1 MKIAIAG
8 ATGLIGSQL
17 TALARA
23 EGHDVVEIAR
33 ETGFDLL
40 RPDGLEAALSGVDA
54 LVDVTQSPTLEE
66 DEATSFFTT
75 VATNLGRAATAA
87 GVARTV
93 VLSIV
98 GIDEMTDYGYYV
110 AKLAQ
115 ERAARAA
122 APGVSVV
129 RATQFHDFAGQM
141 LRWNTQDGVAHI
153 IDVPTQPVATTEI
166 VRVLLDRA
174 TDTEAVDVDLSGPQR
189 IGLVDQVRKLVERS
203 GSDVRVEPAEAPAS
217 MAAGAMLP
225 GPHAIVR
232 GPSWDQWVEQ
242 NDVSAARQ

>member
-40 RPDGLEAALSGVDA
+40 RLDGLEAALSGVDA
-54 LVDVTQSPTLEE
+54 LVDVTQSPTLDEG
-66 DEATSFFTT
+66 EATSFFTT

-98 GIDEMTDYGYYV
+98 GIDDMPDYGYYV

-115 ERAARAA
+115 ERAARDS
-122 APGVSVV
+122 APGLSVL

-141 LRWNTQDGVAHI
+141 LRWSTQDGVAHI
-153 IDVPTQPVATTEI
+153 IDVPTQPVATAEV
-166 VRVLLDRA
+166 VRALLDLA
-174 TDTEAVDVDLSGPQR
+174 ADAKPADVDLTGPQR
-189 IGLVDQVRKLVERS
+189 IGLVDQVRKLVEGS
-203 GSDVRVEPAEAPAS
+203 GSDVRVEPADAPAS

-232 GPSWDQWVEQ
+232 GPSWDEWVEQ
-242 NDVSAARQ
+242 NVPAAARQ

>member
-8 ATGLIGSQL
+8 STGLIGSQL
-17 TALARA
+17 TRLARS

-40 RPDGLEAALSGVDA
+40 DPTGLDAALAGVDA
-54 LVDVTQSPTLEE
+54 VVDVTQSPTLEE
-66 DEATSFFTT
+66 DEATTFFTT
-75 VATNLGRAATAA
+75 VAGNLGRAATAA

-98 GIDEMTDYGYYV
+98 GIDDMPDYGYYV

-115 ERAARAA
+115 ERVARTT
-122 APGVSVV
+122 APGTSIL

-141 LRWNTQDGVAHI
+141 LRWGTQDGVAHI
-153 IDVPTQPVATTEI
+153 IDVPTQPVATSEI
-166 VRVLLDRA
+166 VRALLDLA
-174 TDTEAVDVDLSGPQR
+174 TDPRARDMQLAGPQQV
-189 IGLVDQVRKLVERS
+189 GLVDQVRRLVERA
-203 GSDVRVEPAEAPAS
+203 GSDVRVEAASAPPS

-225 GPHAIVR
+225 GPDAVVR
-232 GPSWDQWVEQ
+232 GPRWDEWVEA
-242 NDVSAARQ
+242 SA

>member
-40 RPDGLEAALSGVDA
+40 RPDGLDAALDGVDA
-54 LVDVTQSPTLEE
+54 VVDVTQSPTLDE

-75 VATNLGRAATAA
+75 VAGNLGRAATAA

-98 GIDEMTDYGYYV
+98 GVEDMPDYGYYG

-122 APGVSVV
+122 APGVSILH
-129 RATQFHDFAGQM
+129 ATQFHDFAGQM
-141 LRWNTQDGVAHI
+141 LRWSTQDGVARI
-153 IDVPTQPVATTEI
+153 MDVPTQPVATAEI
-166 VRVLLDRA
+166 VRMLLDLA
-174 TDTEAVDVDLSGPQR
+174 TGTVSGDVELAGPQK
-189 IGLVDQVRKLVERS
+189 IDLVDQVRKLVQRS
-203 GSDVRVEPAEAPAS
+203 GSDVSVEPAEAPAS

-225 GPHAIVR
+225 GPHAVVR
-232 GPSWDQWVEQ
+232 GPSWDEWVEQ
-242 NDVSAARQ
+242 SA